1 MDFETILVERK
12 DNIGVLTLNRPEAMN
27 AVCGEMVVEIANA
40 LNDFDADDSI
50 RCVVVKGLDNCFAA
64 GTDMTEIG
72 GDFDV
77 DVYADSM
84 IKISNFSKPL
94 ICGVSGLAFGGGL
107 ELALCGDIVIAGD
120 NAMFGFPEI
129 TIGTMPLMGGV
140 SMLTKR
146 VGSAKAA
153 DLLMTAR
160 QFSADEALNMNIV
173 SRVVPAEEVF
183 VQVMETA
190 QRISKMPRK
199 AILGIK
205 QILKSVYPSA
215 TMADFAI
222 AKNALVSAEAVE
234 GINAL
239 REERAP
245 KFD

>member
-27 AVCGEMVVEIANA
+27 AVCGEMVVEISNA
-40 LNDFDADDSI
+40 LSDFDADDTI
-50 RCVVVKGLDNCFAA
+50 RCVVIKGADNCFAA

-84 IKISNFSKPL
+84 TKIASFSKPL

-107 ELALCGDIVIAGD
+107 ELVLCGDIVVAGD
-120 NAMFGFPEI
+120 DAMFGFPEI
-129 TIGTMPLMGGV
+129 TIGTMPLMGGI
-140 SMLTKR
+140 SMLAKR

-160 QFSADEALNMNIV
+160 QFSAEEALNMNIV
-173 SRVVPAEEVF
+173 SRVVPSEEVF

-190 QRISKMPRK
+190 QRIAKMPKK

-205 QILKSVYPSA
+205 QVLKSVYPSVA
-215 TMADFAI
+215 MADFAV
-222 AKNALVSAEAVE
+222 AKNTLSSVEAIE

-245 KFD
+245 KFN